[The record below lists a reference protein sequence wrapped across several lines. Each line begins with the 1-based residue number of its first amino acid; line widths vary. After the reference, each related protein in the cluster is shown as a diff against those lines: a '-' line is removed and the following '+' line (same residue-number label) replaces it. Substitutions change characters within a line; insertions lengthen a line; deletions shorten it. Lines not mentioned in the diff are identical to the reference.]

1 MATKYQPL
9 VEYVAAQTEQALT
22 LSFAQI
28 EAMVGSPLSE
38 TMQVDASQWNSARL
52 AYVWRLK
59 ALGWHARLDRRN
71 QCVHFIRDE
80 VGDG

>member
-1 MATKYQPL
+1 MPTKYQPL
-9 VEYVAAQTEQALT
+9 VDYVAAQTEKALT
-22 LSFAQI
+22 LTFAQI

-52 AYVWRLK
+52 AYVRAWEATGWR
-59 ALGWHARLDRRN
+59 ARLDRRN
-71 QCVHFIRDE
+71 RRVHFTRDE